1 MGASLCFSCK
11 LLLNATCGE
20 MRNYFHA
27 IMGKQGHEMYS
38 SVGKITK
45 VITHIKLFQV
55 LGVFQ
60 NYNPSTLV
68 WSAEQIPRQQ
78 EEEDLE

>member
-1 MGASLCFSCK
+1 MRCIHLLGKSLK
-11 LLLNATCGE
+11 
-20 MRNYFHA
+20 Y
-27 IMGKQGHEMYS
+27 
-38 SVGKITK
+38 K